1 MAVLE
6 ASQGKVGNT
15 IDRIILYCYHYDPQA
30 GGYVIFASNVM
41 RLGGSLTL
49 AILAVFL
56 GALWY
61 RDRRRKSAVGE
72 GK

>member
-49 AILAVFL
+49 
-56 GALWY
+56 GLWY